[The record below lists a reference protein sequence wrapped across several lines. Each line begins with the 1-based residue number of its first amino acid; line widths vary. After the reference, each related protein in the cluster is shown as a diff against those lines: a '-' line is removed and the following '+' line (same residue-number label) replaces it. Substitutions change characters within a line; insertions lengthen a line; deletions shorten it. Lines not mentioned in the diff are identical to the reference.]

1 MVMALN
7 RYLAKVTS
15 MLRGSIDNGSV
26 SGPYTVSLTDIGT
39 TATVLIDDAAI
50 LGQDILTWKP
60 AANTGG
66 VGVFK
71 TPRMRKVIVDTTNG
85 SIEGIDHPIAGFDY
99 IEFKGTGTVDFAFGH
114 ESKIKAS
121 DAGNINN
128 FSFYKPSR
136 DSLGSKNFGNL
147 VLFDA
152 DLDLTGSGATVANAY
167 IIRNEAFRDG
177 VYTGKDFLTV
187 NAGRYTRAQTGN
199 EVLSSVWP
207 SIAEGRFYFPRG
219 WGSANTAAITKDLL
233 IATPPIVIPERTTFT
248 KIGIYVATGVAS
260 SVARF
265 GIYKMGANGLPTEK
279 VYGSAAI
286 ATTANGVVAEET
298 MSVTLEAGAYHL
310 AYQNTGGASGAT
322 VATIAF
328 TSAYLAEIYGLSS
341 ANTST
346 PAEDWMYISN
356 TGVLP
361 DTFGTPTRLL
371 VGAVPAVYLK
381 K

>member
-1 MVMALN
+1 MF
-7 RYLAKVTS
+7 
-15 MLRGSIDNGSV
+15 RGSIDSGSAL
-26 SGPYTVSLTDIGT
+26 SGPYTVTLTDVGT
-39 TATVLIDDAAI
+39 TAIVSIDAAAI
-50 LGQDILTWKP
+50 LGQDVLTWKP
-60 AANTGG
+60 NANTGG
-66 VGVFK
+66 IGVFK
-71 TPRMRKVIVDTTNG
+71 TSRMRKTIVDTTDG
-85 SIEGIDHPIAGFDY
+85 SIDGIDHPIAGFDY
-99 IEFKGTGTVDFAFGH
+99 IEFKGTGKVDIAFGH
-114 ESKIKAS
+114 ESKIKATG
-121 DAGNINN
+121 AGDINN

-147 VLFDA
+147 ILLDG

-167 IIRNEAFRDG
+167 LIRNDAFRSG
-177 VYTGKDFLTV
+177 VYTGKDFLTS
-187 NAGRYTRAQTGN
+187 NAGRYLRAQTNN

-207 SIAEGRFYFPRG
+207 SIASGRFYFPRG
-219 WGSANTAAITKDLL
+219 WGSASAVAITKDLL
-233 IATPPIVIPERTTFT
+233 IATPPIIIPERTTFT

-286 ATTANGVVAEET
+286 ATTANGAVAEET
-298 MSVTLEAGAYHL
+298 ISVTLEAGAYQL
-310 AYQNTGGASGAT
+310 AYQNTGGATGAT

-341 ANTST
+341 ANPST

-356 TGVLP
+356 TGALP